1 VSGLPAVSRFMNQ
14 DSGYPS
20 PDFVLFGMGDGAGGV
35 MLLASSV
42 LSQASLNRSVPGYL
56 IGMGMRIPDYAWEL
70 TCEMR
75 QVTIIR
81 AGSYA
86 DAFRTLMNT
95 WKPPEPQGRPALPQ

>member
-1 VSGLPAVSRFMNQ
+1 MDNPPAVPRFMNQ

-42 LSQASLNRSVPGYL
+42 LSRASLGRSTPGYH
-56 IGMGMRIPDYAWEL
+56 IGMGMRIPDYAWDL

-81 AGSYA
+81 AESYA
-86 DAFRTLMNT
+86 DAFRTLMTT
-95 WKPPEPQGRPALPQ
+95 WRPPEPQRPAIEG